1 MKILICDDEEQYL
14 DILKAHIQEYMR
26 NRYIECEITAAN
38 NPSEIYSSRQIYDLA
53 FLDIQMKP
61 IDGITLGKELR
72 RRNEKLALFFITNF
86 DEYQDDA
93 MDLQAF
99 RFFKKPFDIAR
110 LYSGLDK
117 AMEYIDGAYVNVFMS
132 SNGRQQRI
140 LVDDIVYVTRSN
152 RKTLLVAKQNSFITK
167 ETLDDWSGKL
177 PQRFFYPVHK
187 SFLVNLHYVSRYAYS
202 ELLLEDGT
210 HIPIAPSKQSSFRKF
225 WFAYLGGSVKC

>member
-14 DILKAHIQEYMR
+14 DIMKVHIQEYMR
-26 NRYIECEITAAN
+26 NRYIECEITATN
-38 NPSEIYSSRQIYDLA
+38 NPSEIYGTRQIFDLA

-61 IDGITLGKELR
+61 IDGITLGKALR

-99 RFFKKPFDIAR
+99 RFFKKPFEIER
-110 LYSGLDK
+110 LYLGLDK

-140 LVDDIVYVTRSN
+140 LVDDILYVTRSN
-152 RKTLLVAKQNSFITK
+152 RKTLLVAKQDSYITK
-167 ETLDDWSGKL
+167 ETLDDWSEKL

-210 HIPIAPSKQSSFRKF
+210 HIPVAPSKQSSFRKF

>member
-14 DILKAHIQEYMR
+14 DIMKVHIQEYMR
-26 NRYIECEITAAN
+26 NRYIECEITATN
-38 NPSEIYSSRQIYDLA
+38 NPSEIYTARQIYDLA

-61 IDGITLGKELR
+61 IDGITLGKALR

-86 DEYQDDA
+86 SEYQDDA

-99 RFFKKPFDIAR
+99 RFFKKPFEVER

-140 LVDDIVYVTRSN
+140 LVDDILYVTRSN
-152 RKTLLVAKQNSFITK
+152 RKTLLVAKQDSYITK
-167 ETLDDWSGKL
+167 ETLDDWSEKL

-210 HIPIAPSKQSSFRKF
+210 HIPVAPSKQSSFRKF